1 MRYYDPTNGGIF
13 INDVNMKDVD
23 IKKFRRKIG
32 YVGQEPVLF
41 SMTIAE
47 NLRLSNPDL
56 TDEQIEKILRKANA
70 W

>member
-1 MRYYDPTNGGIF
+1 
-13 INDVNMKDVD
+13 MKDVD

-56 TDEQIEKILRKANA
+56 TNE
-70 W
+70 

>member
-1 MRYYDPTNGGIF
+1 MRYYDPTSGGVF
-13 INDVNMKDVD
+13 INGLSMPDID

-56 TDEQIEKILRKANA
+56 TDE
-70 W
+70 

>member
-13 INDVNMKDVD
+13 INDVNMQDVD

-41 SMTIAE
+41 SMTIA
-47 NLRLSNPDL
+47 
-56 TDEQIEKILRKANA
+56 
-70 W
+70 